1 MSSAEPIY
9 ASRVLKL
16 PLVTPDGDAVGRVDD
31 LVIGPPTGETAP
43 ILLGLVA
50 QVGRRRIFVSASRVK
65 HFETSGVVLTS
76 TALDLNPF
84 KGRTGELLLT
94 SLLDRPLRGEKVLD
108 LSMRPRTSL
117 YGRFGVAEVMLG
129 RRRALGF
136 SARMRRVPWE
146 EVAELF
152 DVGEAAAELVKLRS
166 LHPSET
172 ARAMQDLSD
181 DQREE
186 LVDAMQDEDLADVL
200 EELPEEDQAEILLAM
215 EPERAAQVLEE
226 MEPDDAAD
234 LLSEL
239 NAEDQS
245 RLLEA
250 MDPEEADP
258 LRRLLI
264 YEGHTAGGLMTPEP
278 IILLPESTVAESLA
292 RIRAEEVPAAIASCV
307 FVTQPPTQPPTGIY
321 LGALSFQRL
330 LREPPSTRL
339 ADLVDGQPE
348 AVAPDLPEIQVA
360 ERLAAYNLLALPVCD
375 ESGFLLGAVTVD
387 DVLDRT
393 LPVGWRTHQ

>member
-1 MSSAEPIY
+1 MSGAEQIY

-16 PLVTPDGDAVGRVDD
+16 PLVTPDGDTVGRIDD

-50 QVGRRRIFVSASRVK
+50 GVGRRRIFVTAARVK
-65 HFETSGVVLTS
+65 HFETSGVVLAS
-76 TALDLNPF
+76 SALDLHPF
-84 KGRTGELLLT
+84 KQRTGELLLT
-94 SLLDRPLRGEKVLD
+94 SLLDRPVRGERVLD

-117 YGRFGVAEVMLG
+117 YGRFGVAEIMLG
-129 RRRALGF
+129 RRRALGLT
-136 SARMRRVPWE
+136 ARMRRVPWE
-146 EVAELF
+146 DVA
-152 DVGEAAAELVKLRS
+152 
-166 LHPSET
+166 
-172 ARAMQDLSD
+172 DLSD
-181 DQREE
+181 
-186 LVDAMQDEDLADVL
+186 LDAEQ
-200 EELPEEDQAEILLAM
+200 
-215 EPERAAQVLEE
+215 
-226 MEPDDAAD
+226 
-234 LLSEL
+234 
-239 NAEDQS
+239 QS

-258 LRRLLI
+258 LRRLLL

-278 IILLPESTVAESLA
+278 LVLLPEATVAEALA
-292 RIRAEEVPAAIASCV
+292 RLRAEEVPAAVASCV

-339 ADLVDGQPE
+339 ADLVDGLPE
-348 AVAPDLPEIQVA
+348 AVHPNLPEIEVA
-360 ERLAAYNLLALPVCD
+360 ERLAAYNLLAVPVCD

-393 LPVGWRTHQ
+393 LPVGWRTH